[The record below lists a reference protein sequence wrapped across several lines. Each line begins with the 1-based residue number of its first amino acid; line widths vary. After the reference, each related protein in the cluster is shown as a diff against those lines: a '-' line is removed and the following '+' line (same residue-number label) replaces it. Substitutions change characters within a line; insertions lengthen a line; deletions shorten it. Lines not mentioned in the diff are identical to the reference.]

1 MDISILKAGDI
12 IQRKW
17 PYKKGDYFYTAK
29 IIEMT
34 KFPTSRKISEKEK
47 KNLKYLTPPSD
58 IETNAVTELL
68 NVICDLKKQLENKG
82 VKL

>member
-1 MDISILKAGDI
+1 
-12 IQRKW
+12 
-17 PYKKGDYFYTAK
+17 
-29 IIEMT
+29 MT